1 MTPINLANLTPFA
14 NGGNRLCFIHP
25 DDSRLCI
32 KVARPGFSPAEKRS
46 RKKFPKTLKP
56 LRSFDDSQIEHD
68 VLTKIQNTLGDE
80 VLEFIPRSFGMIE
93 TDMGPGI
100 VTNLVVDDEGKI
112 SVTLLQYLW
121 EKGLDEPIQKSLNHF
136 YQRWQALVIPSRDLL
151 LHNIVVEQKHDGE
164 CHLMVIDGLGWSDMI
179 PLAKISRRLAYKK
192 AGRKIRNMQDRVKSL
207 LQDKAGGG
215 SWGIHGMIDPEKR
228 NIP

>member
-1 MTPINLANLTPFA
+1 MTEIKLANLTPFA

-46 RKKFPKTLKP
+46 RKKFPKNLKP

-68 VLTKIQNTLGDE
+68 VLIDIQNNLGDA
-80 VLEFIPRSFGMIE
+80 VLEFIPKSYGMIE

-100 VTNLVVDDEGKI
+100 VTNLVIDDEGKI

-121 EKGLDEPIQKSLNHF
+121 EKGLTGPIQKSLDHF
-136 YQRWQALVIPSRDLL
+136 YQNWQSLVIPSRDLL
-151 LHNIVVEQKHDGE
+151 LHNIVVEQKQNGE
-164 CHLMVIDGLGWSDMI
+164 CRLMVIDGLGWSDMI
-179 PLAKISRRLAYKK
+179 PLAKISKKLAYKK
-192 AGRKIRNMQDRVKSL
+192 AGRKIRNMQQRIESL
-207 LQDKAGGG
+207 LEDKSSGR